1 MEFRAEWSKLIET
14 QPFCFLG
21 SITEN
26 GYPMIRAMLKPIK
39 IEDNQLYLHT
49 NTSSNKVHQ
58 LLENPKACLY
68 FYDGKTFTGVSLIGE
83 MEVLSEEQDKR
94 EFWQES
100 YDIYYEKG
108 GGLPDFTVLKL
119 TIIEGEFYQNFNVLT
134 F

>member
-1 MEFRAEWSKLIET
+1 
-14 QPFCFLG
+14 
-21 SITEN
+21 
-26 GYPMIRAMLKPIK
+26 
-39 IEDNQLYLHT
+39 
-49 NTSSNKVHQ
+49 
-58 LLENPKACLY
+58 
-68 FYDGKTFTGVSLIGE
+68 

-108 GGLPDFTVLKL
+108 GGLPDFTVLKF